1 MKSTANIIIAIT
13 LVLVGVFVGVFIGR
27 NILPST
33 VYVGTGYPVNDM
45 KIDLNTA
52 GVGDLIQLPGVGKSL
67 AERIIDYRTRYGS
80 YVFITELLQIEGVTQ
95 QLFDNIKDY
104 LVIGGAK

>member
-13 LVLVGVFVGVFIGR
+13 LVLTGVFIGVFIGR
-27 NILPST
+27 NMFPST
-33 VYVGTGYPVNDM
+33 IYVGTDYPVNDM

-52 GVGDLIQLPGVGKSL
+52 GVDELIQLPGVGKIL
-67 AERIIDYRTRYGS
+67 AERIIDYRTRYGR
-80 YVFITELLQIEGVTQ
+80 YVFITELLQVEGVTQ
-95 QLFDNIKDY
+95 QLFNNIKDY